1 MDKFCRTNL
10 LFLLFCIV
18 FILQFH
24 LATLDEGSHNFAQN
38 NPEKPR
44 LSKILMDTISLF
56 KKSHQS
62 SWEKL
67 KTVIHDLQMQFSP
80 PNLDFRGA
88 RDGGS
93 DGTKGK
99 MKEAVEKSFERSKET
114 VEGSA
119 KLAAKVVGEAIHKT
133 TETRKESADS
143 DRESKEEL

>member
-24 LATLDEGSHNFAQN
+24 PATLDEGSQNFEQN
-38 NPEKPR
+38 HPEKPR
-44 LSKILMDTISLF
+44 FPKILMDTISLL
-56 KKSHQS
+56 KKSQES
-62 SWEKL
+62 SWDKL

-80 PNLDFRGA
+80 PNLEGGRE
-88 RDGGS
+88 GGS

-119 KLAAKVVGEAIHKT
+119 KLAAKVVGEAFHKT
-133 TETRKESADS
+133 TETMKESADS